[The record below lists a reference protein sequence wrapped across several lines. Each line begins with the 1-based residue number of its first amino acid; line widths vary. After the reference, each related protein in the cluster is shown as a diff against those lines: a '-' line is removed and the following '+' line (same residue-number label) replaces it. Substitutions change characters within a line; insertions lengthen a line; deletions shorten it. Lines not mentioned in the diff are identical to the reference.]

1 MFRDITKWLLLYT
14 FLYHNMILYKILYST
29 YIILH
34 HIIFD
39 IEACITISQM
49 PLRLSQLF
57 LEPSQIPLSGYLIFG
72 QRDITYPWVTLV
84 HLCLRINKI
93 IVDRYYWLHLIILCI
108 IKFKFTL
115 KINKKLAKK
124 CSKNAEKQVFLR
136 FPAQYGAHDDFN
148 TILD

>member
-1 MFRDITKWLLLYT
+1 MNT

-49 PLRLSQLF
+49 PLRLSQQF

-115 KINKKLAKK
+115 KINEKLAKNAQK
-124 CSKNAEKQVFLR
+124 VLKNRYFCGFLLNMGPMR
-136 FPAQYGAHDDFN
+136 
-148 TILD
+148 T